1 MDRKYTVVI
10 IDDNSIALKAITTTT
25 DWEKLR
31 CRVVGTATDG
41 ITGLDL
47 VKEHAPDIL
56 ITDIR
61 MPGYDGLQLVRLI
74 RERNDDVIVVIISGY
89 DDFAYARTAMQLGV
103 EDYLL
108 KPVSKEAIE
117 NALASVIAKHEKKP
131 SETKGGNPIQEELQA
146 IDSKAETYSLIVRD
160 AIRFLDQNISKN
172 ISQQDI
178 ATRANV
184 TPWYFSRLFKRE
196 TGIGFSRYVTL
207 KKMNQAM
214 ILLENPQNKAT
225 EVARNLGFQDY
236 SYFFHV
242 YKKVFGHAPTENKY
256 HPQKEKNPYEADGS

>member
-1 MDRKYTVVI
+1 MDKQYTVVI
-10 IDDNSIALKAITTTT
+10 VDDNSIALKAITTTT

-31 CRVVGTATDG
+31 CRVIGTATDG
-41 ITGLDL
+41 ASGLEL
-47 VKEHAPDIL
+47 VKKHSPDIL

-61 MPGYDGLQLVRLI
+61 MPGYDGLQMVRLL
-74 RERNDDVIVVIISGY
+74 RERNDDVIVIIISGY
-89 DDFAYARTAMQLGV
+89 DDFTYARTAMQLGV

-108 KPVSKEAIE
+108 KPLSKEAIE

-131 SETKGGNPIQEELQA
+131 SGDKEENPIREELQA

-160 AIRFLDQNISKN
+160 AIRFLDQNISQN

-184 TPWYFSRLFKRE
+184 TQWYFSRLFKRE

-214 ILLENPQNKAT
+214 LLLENPRNKAT
-225 EVARNLGFQDY
+225 EVAWNLGFRDY

-256 HPQKEKNPYEADGS
+256 RPKKEKNPYETDES